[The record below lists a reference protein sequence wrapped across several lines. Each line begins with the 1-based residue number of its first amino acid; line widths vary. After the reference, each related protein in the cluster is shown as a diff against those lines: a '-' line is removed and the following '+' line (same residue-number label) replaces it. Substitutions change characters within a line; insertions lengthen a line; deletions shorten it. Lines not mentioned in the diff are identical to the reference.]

1 MEKDIIEL
9 QLKRNREDRMKF
21 VEFWAE
27 FVRSNPD
34 KVWSEQQ
41 AVLINSQLRNKPMIS
56 VEEYLMMKNELRD

>member
-1 MEKDIIEL
+1 MEQITLRE
-9 QLKRNREDRMKF
+9 QKRINEEQRMQF

-41 AVLINSQLRNKPMIS
+41 AVLINSQLRNKSMIS
-56 VEEYLMMKNELRD
+56 VEEYLRIKNELRN